1 MGAMPDLTLNQISAK
16 CTNKEVA
23 KYIASMPPLPEGIGV
38 CKFLAILLYSARK
51 AQFKLNKELAKE
63 GDDRQ
68 LETYNLAE
76 RRHKLIDRDKNIL
89 YQVIVYKLEVAVSED
104 REHILPVFTESI

>member
-51 AQFKLNKELAKE
+51 AILQSWDIFLVIWGVFLKVSLSMTLFLSFKMTLFLT
-63 GDDRQ
+63 
-68 LETYNLAE
+68 L
-76 RRHKLIDRDKNIL
+76 
-89 YQVIVYKLEVAVSED
+89 
-104 REHILPVFTESI
+104 